1 MTASTPQELQTR
13 FLELFLN
20 NDLDGLLSLYEDTA
34 VFVLQGGESAV
45 GTAGIR
51 EALSGLLGI
60 AQKFDL
66 VPSFAVEVDGVALM
80 HGNWSLEGVDPAGNP
95 LSMGGTT
102 IEVARRQV
110 DGSWLYSV
118 DSPFGVIA

>member
-20 NDLDGLLSLYEDTA
+20 KDIDGLLSLYEDTA
-34 VFVLQGGESAV
+34 VFVLQGGESAA

-51 EALSGLLGI
+51 EALTGLLSV

-66 VPSFAVEVDGVALM
+66 VSSFAVEVDGVALM

-95 LSMGGTT
+95 LSLGGTT
-102 IEVARRQV
+102 IEVARRQA